1 MDASNAVKY
10 HYGAFPPQHISL
22 ERILS
27 RLLRATEALAR
38 YDQVLRSLHNTEFFL
53 APLRNREA
61 VISSRM
67 EGTISTLDEILQF
80 QADMDEASED
90 PDSVRSDIFET
101 ILYQRALS
109 NAQRA
114 MEEGYPLSQHLVKSI
129 HQQLLSYGRGAQK
142 SPGRYKTE
150 QNYLAD
156 KIRQQI
162 EFIPVSPEK
171 LVDGMETLFAF
182 LHDSEL
188 PVLVKTALMHLE
200 FEALHP
206 FQDGN
211 GRVGRM
217 LIPLYLW
224 AGGLLTHP
232 HFYISGFMEEH
243 KDEYIGL
250 MRKVSGDGS
259 WEEWCNF
266 FFQAIEVQSLENIR
280 VAEEI
285 RALYEQMKII
295 FSETLSSRWGVNAL
309 DFIFTNPVFRN
320 HRFSTVSGIP
330 APTASR
336 FTRILLERG
345 IIRTIREASGR
356 RPALFAF
363 EHLLSLVRG

>member
-1 MDASNAVKY
+1 MDTSTAVTY
-10 HYGAFPPQHISL
+10 HYGAFPPPHINL
-22 ERILS
+22 DRIIS
-27 RLLRATEALAR
+27 RLLRATQALAR

-80 QADMDEASED
+80 QADMDEATED
-90 PDSVRSDIFET
+90 PDAVRSDIFET

-114 MEEGYPLSQHLVKSI
+114 MQEGYPLSQHLVKTI

-171 LVDGMETLFAF
+171 LVDGMEALFVF
-182 LHDSEL
+182 IDSSEL

-217 LIPLYLW
+217 LIPLYLC

-232 HFYISGFMEEH
+232 HFYISGYMEEH

-250 MRKVSGDGS
+250 MRKVSADGS
-259 WEEWCNF
+259 WEDWCNF
-266 FFQAIEVQSLENIR
+266 FFQAVEVQSLENIR
-280 VAEEI
+280 VAEAI
-285 RALYEQMKII
+285 RGLYEEMKAI
-295 FSETLSSRWGVNAL
+295 FSETLSSRWSVNAL

-320 HRFSTVSGIP
+320 HRFSAVSGIP
-330 APTASR
+330 IPTASR

-363 EHLLSLVRG
+363 EPLLSLVRV